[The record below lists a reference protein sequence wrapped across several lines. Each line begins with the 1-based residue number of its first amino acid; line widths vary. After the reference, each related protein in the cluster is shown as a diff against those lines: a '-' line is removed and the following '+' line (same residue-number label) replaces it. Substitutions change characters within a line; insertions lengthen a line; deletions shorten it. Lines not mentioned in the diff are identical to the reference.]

1 MGRAKYI
8 IVFVIFPWVRS
19 WYMNALLLLCH
30 VFYMIPDGD
39 ALRKPH
45 YAMERKKEMRLSGNI
60 AKELPDF
67 LHWDMV
73 LPILRSLFRVEIRTG
88 QIPCTV

>member
-1 MGRAKYI
+1 MRFA
-8 IVFVIFPWVRS
+8 
-19 WYMNALLLLCH
+19 M
-30 VFYMIPDGD
+30 
-39 ALRKPH
+39 PH

-73 LPILRSLFRVEIRTG
+73 LPILRSLFRVEIQDWTDSLYCLV
-88 QIPCTV
+88 QKCICNIEDSTCEIVETVIYSS

>member
-1 MGRAKYI
+1 
-8 IVFVIFPWVRS
+8 
-19 WYMNALLLLCH
+19 
-30 VFYMIPDGD
+30 
-39 ALRKPH
+39 
-45 YAMERKKEMRLSGNI
+45 MRLSGNI

-88 QIPCTV
+88 LDRFLVLFSAKMYLQH